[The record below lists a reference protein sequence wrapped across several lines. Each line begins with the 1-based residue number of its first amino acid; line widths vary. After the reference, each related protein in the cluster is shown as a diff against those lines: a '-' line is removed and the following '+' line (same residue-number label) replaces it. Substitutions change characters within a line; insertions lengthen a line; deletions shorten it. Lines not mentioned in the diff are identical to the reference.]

1 MPTLGAGFK
10 TKEVYFTDEG
20 GNQGRMKL
28 NLWDTAGQEKFDALT
43 KMYFKGAEAALIVYD
58 VTNAMSFEKAQ
69 KWVKDLDDTEASE
82 QQQVLKF
89 LVGNKCDCVD
99 QIEVSVQQGSEY
111 AKQINSDFNEV
122 SAKENTGI
130 SELFAEIASQLHE
143 RDRKNIAPGVIPH
156 VPNRGMSVLDKPK
169 KKRKGCC

>member
-10 TKEVYFTDEG
+10 TKEVYFSDEG

-58 VTNAMSFEKAQ
+58 VTNTMSFQKAQ

-82 QQQVLKF
+82 Q
-89 LVGNKCDCVD
+89 
-99 QIEVSVQQGSEY
+99 
-111 AKQINSDFNEV
+111 
-122 SAKENTGI
+122 
-130 SELFAEIASQLHE
+130 
-143 RDRKNIAPGVIPH
+143 
-156 VPNRGMSVLDKPK
+156 
-169 KKRKGCC
+169 